1 MQQLGHKNPWKTVFV
16 IVAFVFL
23 TAALSIAGWFYRY
36 SRRQEVP
43 LEVPPPSAQALRATR
58 PVARIMADP
67 QAAMAPVTGTPGN
80 SRSSAERMPARP
92 SFEISLDPM
101 QEFQEDLRTALLHD
115 LVPAFPE
122 LPKFLGDPVAKSPD
136 SAHERFVFQL
146 IDAVENGQADQRPA
160 ILLAADLIANEI
172 WCPSKNKEQC
182 NQLRGQ
188 FAQHKLTLEYSEL
201 GGGFYYQRDLL
212 WRVWQQYPE
221 TDWGERAFVVLLELG
236 WDTSGTCA
244 KGSEQFREMI
254 RQGESFLQQR
264 PTSPH
269 RAAILLLV
277 GQAYATWWSLSN
289 ETADSPMA
297 DYVDPKRYNEGA
309 EQSRLKAISYF
320 EQVVQLAP
328 ETKFAEY
335 AHQILPALR
344 EQQIQTTYKFFCV
357 YD

>member
-1 MQQLGHKNPWKTVFV
+1 MQQLARKNPWKTVFV

-23 TAALSIAGWFYRY
+23 TTALSTAGWFYRY
-36 SRRQEVP
+36 SRLQEVTR
-43 LEVPPPSAQALRATR
+43 PSAQALQATR
-58 PVARIMADP
+58 PVARIMAAP
-67 QAAMAPVTGTPGN
+67 HAAMAPLTGTPGK
-80 SRSSAERMPARP
+80 SLSSPEEIPAKPR
-92 SFEISLDPM
+92 FEISLDPM
-101 QEFQEDLRTALLHD
+101 QQFQEELRKALRHD

-122 LPKFLGDPVAKSPD
+122 LPKFLGDPMAQSLDP
-136 SAHERFVFQL
+136 ARERFVFQL
-146 IDAVENGQADQRPA
+146 IDAVENGPADQRPA
-160 ILLAADLIANEI
+160 ILLAADLVADEI
-172 WCPSKNKEQC
+172 WCPEENKEQC
-182 NQLRGQ
+182 NQLRSQ
-188 FAQHKLTLEYSEL
+188 VAQHKLTLEYSEL

-221 TDWGERAFVVLLELG
+221 TDWGERAFIFLLELG
-236 WDTSGTCA
+236 WDTSRTCA
-244 KGSEQFREMI
+244 KGSEQFREVI

-269 RAAILLLV
+269 RAAVLFLV

-297 DYVDPKRYNEGA
+297 EYVDSKRYNEGA
-309 EQSRLKAISYF
+309 EPSRLKAISYF

-335 AHQILPALR
+335 AHQILPPLR
-344 EQQIQTTYKFFCV
+344 EQQTQTSYKFFCV

>member
-1 MQQLGHKNPWKTVFV
+1 MQLLAHKNPRKTVFA

-23 TAALSIAGWFYRY
+23 TTVLGTAGWFYRY
-36 SRRQEVP
+36 FRLQQ
-43 LEVPPPSAQALRATR
+43 VPPPSPQALRATL
-58 PVARIMADP
+58 PVTRIMATP
-67 QAAMAPVTGTPGN
+67 QAAMAPVTGTPGK
-80 SRSSAERMPARP
+80 SPSLLEQIPARQR
-92 SFEISLDPM
+92 FEISLDPM
-101 QEFQEDLRTALLHD
+101 QEFQEDLRKTLRRD
-115 LVPAFPE
+115 LVPVFPE
-122 LPKFLGDPVAKSPD
+122 LPKFLGDPMAQSPD
-136 SAHERFVFQL
+136 PARERFVFQL
-146 IDAVENGQADQRPA
+146 IDAVETGPADERPA
-160 ILLAADLIANEI
+160 ILLAADLVADEI
-172 WCPSKNKEQC
+172 WCPSENKEQC
-182 NQLRGQ
+182 DQLRSQ
-188 FAQHKLTLEYSEL
+188 FTQHKLTLEYSEL

-221 TDWGERAFVVLLELG
+221 TDWGERAFVVLLGLG
-236 WDTSGTCA
+236 WDTSRTCA

-269 RAAILLLV
+269 RAAVLFLV

-297 DYVDPKRYNEGA
+297 DYIDPKRYNEGA
-309 EQSRLKAISYF
+309 EPSRLKAISYF

-335 AHQILPALR
+335 ARQILPALR
-344 EQQIQTTYKFFCV
+344 EQQIQTTYKFVCI

>member
-1 MQQLGHKNPWKTVFV
+1 MQQLAHKNPWKTVFV

-23 TAALSIAGWFYRY
+23 TTALSTAGWFYRY
-36 SRRQEVP
+36 YRLR
-43 LEVPPPSAQALRATR
+43 EVPPISAQAQRAAR

-67 QAAMAPVTGTPGN
+67 HAAMAPATGTPGK
-80 SRSSAERMPARP
+80 SPSLPEQIPARQR
-92 SFEISLDPM
+92 FEISSDPM
-101 QEFQEDLRTALLHD
+101 QEFQEDLRKALLHD

-122 LPKFLGDPVAKSPD
+122 LSTFLGAPMAKSSDP
-136 SAHERFVFQL
+136 AREHFVFQL

-160 ILLAADLIANEI
+160 ILLAADLVADEI
-172 WCPSKNKEQC
+172 WCPSENKEQC
-182 NQLRGQ
+182 NQLRSH
-188 FAQHKLTLEYSEL
+188 FAQHKLTLQYSEL

-212 WRVWQQYPE
+212 WRVWQEYPE

-264 PTSPH
+264 PTSPR
-269 RAAILLLV
+269 RAAVLSLV

-297 DYVDPKRYNEGA
+297 DYVDPKRYNEGD
-309 EQSRLKAISYF
+309 EQARLKAISYF
-320 EQVVQLAP
+320 EQVEQLAP

-335 AHQILPALR
+335 APQILPALR
-344 EQQIQTTYKFFCV
+344 QQQIQTTYKFVCV

>member
-1 MQQLGHKNPWKTVFV
+1 MQQFTHKNPWKTVFV
-16 IVAFVFL
+16 IVVFVFL
-23 TAALSIAGWFYRY
+23 TTALSAAGWLYRY
-36 SRRQEVP
+36 FRLQ
-43 LEVPPPSAQALRATR
+43 EVPPPSAQVLRATR
-58 PVARIMADP
+58 PVTRSTADP
-67 QAAMAPVTGTPGN
+67 QAAMALVTGTPGK
-80 SRSSAERMPARP
+80 SRALPEQIPAR
-92 SFEISLDPM
+92 SRFEITLDPM
-101 QEFQEDLRTALLHD
+101 QEFQEDLRKALLHE

-122 LPKFLGDPVAKSPD
+122 LPKSLGDPMAKSPD
-136 SAHERFVFQL
+136 SARERFVFQL
-146 IDAVENGQADQRPA
+146 IDAVENGKADQRPA
-160 ILLAADLIANEI
+160 ILLAADLVANEI
-172 WCPSKNKEQC
+172 WCPSENKERC
-182 NQLRGQ
+182 NQLRSQ

-236 WDTSGTCA
+236 WDTSRTCA
-244 KGSEQFREMI
+244 KGSEQFREVI
-254 RQGESFLQQR
+254 HQGESFLQQR

-309 EQSRLKAISYF
+309 EQARLKAVSYF
-320 EQVVQLAP
+320 EQVARLAAGA
-328 ETKFAEY
+328 KCAEY

-344 EQQIQTTYKFFCV
+344 AKQIQNSYKFFCV

>member
-1 MQQLGHKNPWKTVFV
+1 
-16 IVAFVFL
+16 
-23 TAALSIAGWFYRY
+23 
-36 SRRQEVP
+36 
-43 LEVPPPSAQALRATR
+43 
-58 PVARIMADP
+58 MADP
-67 QAAMAPVTGTPGN
+67 QAAMAPITGTPGS
-80 SRSSAERMPARP
+80 SRSLPEQIPTRP
-92 SFEISLDPM
+92 RFEISLDPM
-101 QEFQEDLRTALLHD
+101 LEFQEDLRKVLLHD

-136 SAHERFVFQL
+136 PARERFVFQL

-160 ILLAADLIANEI
+160 ILLAADLVANEI
-172 WCPSKNKEQC
+172 WCPSENKEQC
-182 NQLRGQ
+182 SQLRSH

-221 TDWGERAFVVLLELG
+221 TDWGERVFVVLLELG

-264 PTSPH
+264 PTSRH
-269 RAAILLLV
+269 RAAVLLLV

-289 ETADSPMA
+289 EPADSPMA

-309 EQSRLKAISYF
+309 EQARLKAISYF
-320 EQVVQLAP
+320 EQLVQLAS
-328 ETKFAEY
+328 ETKLAEY

-344 EQQIQTTYKFFCV
+344 EQKIQTAYKFFCV